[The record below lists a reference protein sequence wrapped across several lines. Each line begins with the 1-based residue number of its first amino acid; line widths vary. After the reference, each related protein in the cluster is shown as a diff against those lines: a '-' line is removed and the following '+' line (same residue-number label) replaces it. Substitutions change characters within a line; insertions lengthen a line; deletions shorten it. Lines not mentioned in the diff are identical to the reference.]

1 MQDRYCNDD
10 GEDYDDGDDDEGLYD
25 LQLQVAII
33 QALSLTHAWTEH
45 TRPGR
50 IPSSTNNFVYDL

>member
-33 QALSLTHAWTEH
+33 QALSLTHA
-45 TRPGR
+45 
-50 IPSSTNNFVYDL
+50 